1 LVKLKDQYFLKIY
14 INNDIGELSIMSK
27 TREALQSELKN
38 DLTAALDKQSSEKE
52 LDTILDNYTFEIIGA
67 DKTLLLV
74 DIFKKTDVTSKAED
88 KAFGSADIRGVI
100 ASFIGT
106 KGVVRDISSINNIK
120 LTDQEKI
127 TEALKE
133 CETIKKT
140 VLKELCKDYISLDY
154 VEQGGRSGS
163 QSKLSTLLK
172 TTLIKED
179 SVLLNDLLKSAVK
192 DKQTALSAETLLA
205 NGADPYAKSGPDN
218 TSAFSVVIDGAKEH
232 RATNVT
238 LLGILFDNNP
248 ERFKAAC
255 SDITPNILYTVNNK
269 MAEFLITKGV
279 SINSKDTTG
288 DTALIC
294 AAYYSSSGQLSFL
307 LGNGAEIDLKN
318 NDGSTALIN
327 AIRYRSTTSVDI
339 LLEHKANV
347 NLQDNS
353 GNTALMLAIR
363 NNDKAVVD
371 KLLAVKGVDVN
382 LQNTDGET
390 ALMLAIRNNDKAVVD
405 KLLAVK
411 GVDVN
416 LQNNSQDT
424 ALMFAVR
431 KPNKV
436 AVNKL
441 LLKDGVDV
449 NAKDNYGQTALYY
462 AIYYAIRDKN
472 YDIMQSLTEKGAII
486 NNKDLEACKTK
497 DEGMKLIVATFIDPS
512 NTTSL
517 CRLLENV
524 SKKSYPYTD
533 SAKEF
538 IIANIDKIPYDNFK
552 TENTIN
558 GETQTPFQ
566 FIADLSNT
574 GEGDK
579 FFQQLLKKL
588 RTFIELCHFK
598 ITYQILDDLGSKCP
612 AEKYS
617 KTNLELAEST

>member
-1 LVKLKDQYFLKIY
+1 
-14 INNDIGELSIMSK
+14 
-27 TREALQSELKN
+27 
-38 DLTAALDKQSSEKE
+38 
-52 LDTILDNYTFEIIGA
+52 
-67 DKTLLLV
+67 
-74 DIFKKTDVTSKAED
+74 
-88 KAFGSADIRGVI
+88 
-100 ASFIGT
+100 
-106 KGVVRDISSINNIK
+106 
-120 LTDQEKI
+120 
-127 TEALKE
+127 
-133 CETIKKT
+133 
-140 VLKELCKDYISLDY
+140 
-154 VEQGGRSGS
+154 
-163 QSKLSTLLK
+163 
-172 TTLIKED
+172 
-179 SVLLNDLLKSAVK
+179 
-192 DKQTALSAETLLA
+192 
-205 NGADPYAKSGPDN
+205 
-218 TSAFSVVIDGAKEH
+218 
-232 RATNVT
+232 
-238 LLGILFDNNP
+238 
-248 ERFKAAC
+248 
-255 SDITPNILYTVNNK
+255 
-269 MAEFLITKGV
+269 
-279 SINSKDTTG
+279 
-288 DTALIC
+288 
-294 AAYYSSSGQLSFL
+294 
-307 LGNGAEIDLKN
+307 
-318 NDGSTALIN
+318 
-327 AIRYRSTTSVDI
+327 
-339 LLEHKANV
+339 
-347 NLQDNS
+347 
-353 GNTALMLAIR
+353 MLAIR

-390 ALMLAIRNNDKAVVD
+390 ALMLAIRDEKNDLVD

-411 GVDVN
+411 SLDVN
-416 LQNNSQDT
+416 LKNNSQDT